1 MECSKYENELKEE
14 LRVDNNLKESKCR
27 FDNFIVGQNNEFAYN
42 MAKDIAENNTEYN
55 FLFIYGNNGVGK
67 THLLYAIR
75 NKLLENNTNV
85 LYITSNQFTSQLI
98 DSIKEG
104 KLNLFRDKYKNID
117 FLVID
122 DIQFIAGKERIQKE
136 FYYIFNFLY
145 DNGSKIVISSDKN
158 PEDIAFL
165 EDRLKYRL
173 KRGIIAKISDYDY
186 EKRLE
191 ILKSKAKIYN
201 VTIDEEILSIM
212 AKKVTSNIMDLEGVL
227 KTAVEYYKKLN
238 KQIDTKIVDK
248 IFKDRGM

>member
-1 MECSKYENELKEE
+1 MECRKDENELRE
-14 LRVDNNLKESKCR
+14 DGNSKLSKYR
-27 FDNFIVGQNNEFAYN
+27 FDNFIVGENNEFAYN
-42 MAKDIAENNTEYN
+42 MAKGIAENNTEYN
-55 FLFIYGNNGVGK
+55 FLFLYGKNGLGK
-67 THLLYAIR
+67 THLSYAIR

-98 DSIKEG
+98 DSIKED

-145 DNGSKIVISSDKN
+145 DNGRKIVISSDKT
-158 PEDIAFL
+158 PEDIALL

-186 EKRLE
+186 EKRME
-191 ILKSKAKIYN
+191 ILKSKTKIYN
-201 VTIDEEILSIM
+201 VTIDEEILSII

-227 KTAVEYYKKLN
+227 KTADEYSKKLN
-238 KQIDTKIVDK
+238 KQIDTEIVDK